1 MKINIKNITKFI
13 ALAMMLTMF
22 SGNAV
27 PVRAMI
33 IRTNT
38 PALNSHRTLMVQNT
52 TNLHENLEK
61 LSSAFRINR
70 AGDDIAGISISEKM
84 RNQLNGLTMAEKNTQ
99 NTISLISTAESG
111 LNETHA
117 MLKQMRELVLQSG
130 NGTFVP
136 EDRAQI
142 EIEFQ
147 ALKSEID
154 RIASFTNYN
163 GTKLLDGS
171 LVQMGSAII
180 NIDDVTDPDAINRID
195 AAMLHVS
202 EIRGQLGTIQNQLE
216 HTLINLSGTKEN
228 LIAAESSIR
237 DVDMASETMEFA
249 RNNILMMSSQAMLA
263 QANQLPRPDD
273 WFHRDVGFVVKN
285 AIMPGVNDEGVFS
298 PHEEVTYEMLMSALW
313 SIAGF
318 PDVEPPFSG
327 EHGGEWS
334 AMAVCW
340 AARSGINVIENHKV
354 TREGAAAII
363 YRYAGK
369 PHISGGIQFA
379 DSGDVSD
386 WAYSAVAWA
395 VNQGIIIGYPDNTFR
410 PNNVM
415 LRAEL
420 AAMMHRFVE
429 IL

>member
-1 MKINIKNITKFI
+1 MKINIKSITKFI
-13 ALAMMLTMF
+13 AFAMMLTMF
-22 SGNAV
+22 SVSTV

-38 PALNSHRTLMVQNT
+38 PALNSHRTLELNT
-52 TNLHENLEK
+52 RNLHNNLEK
-61 LSSAFRINR
+61 LSSTSRINR

-117 MLKQMRELVLQSG
+117 ILQRMRELALQSG
-130 NGTFVP
+130 NGTFAH
-136 EDRAQI
+136 EDRSQI

-154 RIASFTNYN
+154 RIGSYTNYN
-163 GTKLLDGS
+163 GIKLLDGS

-180 NIDDVTDPDAINRID
+180 NIDDVIDPDAIDRID

-202 EIRGQLGTIQNQLE
+202 EISGQLGTIQNQLE
-216 HTLINLSGTKEN
+216 HTLNNLSGTKEN
-228 LIAAESSIR
+228 LIAAESSVR

-298 PHEEVTYEMLMSALW
+298 PHEEVTCEMLMSALW

-340 AARSGINVIENHKV
+340 AERSGINVIGNHKV
-354 TREGAAAII
+354 TRESAAAIV
-363 YRYAGK
+363 YRYAGE
-369 PHISGGIQFA
+369 PPVSGGVHFA

-386 WAYSAVAWA
+386 WAYSAVTWA

-420 AAMMHRFVE
+420 VAMMHRFAE
-429 IL
+429 IS